1 MKFISVSL
9 VKNEADIIELF
20 IRINSRVIDHFFIV
34 DNGSTDHT
42 VKIIEKLKGEGYKI
56 TLYMDP
62 TAAYIQDKMTTRAF
76 RTAAASTQ
84 FDWAFFL
91 DADEF
96 INIPKEK
103 MEAELATIKD
113 REVVASLKW
122 SNWVPKGNDFYDYPN
137 PLWSCFERKT
147 VEEAPF
153 SKIAIPSHLAQDT
166 MVSVGNHD
174 AWFMYDR
181 NSMDISLHTGRKLT
195 AHTLE
200 CGVLDH
206 VPVRSADQILTKTV
220 IGEIA
225 LSIKSKR
232 DPHEGYHWRNNYK
245 IIKEYGFDIDDSLV
259 RYLGVNYLSDKGD
272 FTDEVN
278 PDDHLGLET
287 DVVKYRQLYRFNY
300 KGRIFN
306 FIQQLAETIRANA

>member
-20 IRINSRVIDHFFIV
+20 IRVNSRVIDHFFIV

-42 VKIIEKLKGEGYKI
+42 VKIIEKMKAEGYKI
-56 TLYMDP
+56 TLYIDSTP
-62 TAAYIQDKMTTRAF
+62 VYQQDKMTTRAF
-76 RTAAASTQ
+76 RTAASAIQ

-96 INIPKEK
+96 VNIPKEK
-103 MEAELATIKD
+103 LEEELANIKGQD
-113 REVVASLKW
+113 VASLKW
-122 SNWVPKGNDFYDYPN
+122 SNWIPKGNDYYDYPN
-137 PLWSCFERKT
+137 PLWSCFERKA
-147 VEEAPF
+147 EEEVAF
-153 SKIAIPSHLAQDT
+153 VKVIIPYHLAQDT
-166 MVSVGNHD
+166 MVSVGNHE
-174 AWFMYDR
+174 AWLMYDR
-181 NSMDISLHTGRKLT
+181 SSMNISLHEGRKLT
-195 AHTLE
+195 AIPLS
-200 CGVLDH
+200 GVLDH

-225 LSIKSKR
+225 LSIKEKR

-245 IIKEYGFDIDDSLV
+245 IIKQYGFEIDDSLV

-272 FTDEVN
+272 FTDEVD
-278 PDDHLGLET
+278 PDSRLGLET

-300 KGRIFN
+300 KARIFN
-306 FIQQLAETIRANA
+306 FIQQLAETIRVNK